1 VIQKPPKIMKKLFA
15 VLPFLGGFLIFS
27 AAHAADLKQ
36 SKFTQVV
43 NDVRVIS
50 AVNNE
55 EKPAAVN
62 DIFNMPDLVRTGDAS
77 RAELVAADDTITRV
91 GANTVFSFDPA
102 NRTID
107 LQQGSLLFHSPKGKG
122 GGTIHTGSAT
132 ASVLGTTIIVTTTH
146 NGGFK
151 VIDLEGHVAI
161 KFLSGIRQS
170 LNPGQMTFVLPG
182 GHPAPVLTIRLDT
195 LTKNS
200 HLVQGFAAPLPSM
213 PLIQQQVDTQV
224 KQIQSGQAQ
233 DTGLLVGDEAT
244 SSTVQVVTV
253 NSNTITATQTTNGP
267 AGSVTI
273 ATPTLDSSLVTFFS
287 GNTGVP
293 GTGIVTIGAF
303 TAPASAPNIFINTPV
318 IDLSP
323 YTGQTSA
330 FEFIAPGNITIN
342 ESLTFNGHPANANS
356 FLGFIAGD
364 QLLITPGSTVE
375 ADVGTF
381 ALSANGQNGMTLN
394 GVNIVNADPTGS
406 ISIDA
411 PSSLSIINGSTIQAQ
426 NNIDLASNND
436 ITITGSAV
444 VASNNLDIDSLNGN
458 VTVNSPEL
466 IGAQSLEVSAGDSIM
481 VTSNGNG
488 NGNNGNFQV
497 GNVTLTAGNG
507 ITINGNSQTPSAGP
521 LTTSFTF
528 LMTAANSI
536 SVQNLDFGG
545 FAKVNMTAHTLN
557 LANADFANTSTVN
570 LRSHFG
576 NLNMGS
582 SVPGD
587 VNFISNVT
595 YGGGPTAG
603 HINFSTPVNGMINIS
618 GGAP

>member
-1 VIQKPPKIMKKLFA
+1 MKKQLALSSFI
-15 VLPFLGGFLIFS
+15 GGFLIVS
-27 AAHAADLKQ
+27 AGYAADLKQ

-50 AVNNE
+50 AANNE

-107 LQQGSLLFHSPKGKG
+107 LQQGSLLFHSPKGMG
-122 GGTIHTGSAT
+122 GGTIHTNSAT

-213 PLIQQQVDTQV
+213 PLIQQQVDAQV
-224 KQIQSGQAQ
+224 KEIQSGQAQ
-233 DTGLLVGDEAT
+233 DTGLLVGDNAT
-244 SSTVQVVTV
+244 SSSVQVVQLD
-253 NSNTITATQTTNGP
+253 SNTIPAAQTTNGP

-273 ATPTLDSSLVTFFS
+273 NTSRLDPSLVTFFS
-287 GNTGVP
+287 GNTGVT
-293 GTGIVTIGAF
+293 GTGTETIGVF
-303 TAPASAPNIFINTPV
+303 TAPAATPNIFINTPT
-318 IDLSP
+318 IDLSLNAV
-323 YTGQTSA
+323 QTSD

-342 ESLTFNGHPANANS
+342 ESLAFDGLPDNANS
-356 FLGFIAGD
+356 FLGLIAGD

-375 ADVGTF
+375 ADVGIF

-394 GVNIVNADPTGS
+394 GANIVNHDPSG
-406 ISIDA
+406 IIIIDA
-411 PSSLSIINGSTIQAQ
+411 PSSLSIANGSTIQAQ
-426 NNIDLASNND
+426 NSVGLLSNND
-436 ITITGSAV
+436 ITITGSSV
-444 VASNNLDIDSLNGN
+444 VGTNIVDIDSLNGN
-458 VTVNSPEL
+458 VTLNSPEL
-466 IGAQSLEVSAGDSIM
+466 ISTQSLVVSAGGSITA
-481 VTSNGNG
+481 TSTGNGGGGGGGNG
-488 NGNNGNFQV
+488 NGDFQV
-497 GNVTLTAGNG
+497 GDVTLTAGNG
-507 ITINGNSQTPSAGP
+507 ITITGNAQGPDAGT
-521 LTTSFTF
+521 LTSSFVF
-528 LMTAANSI
+528 MMTAANFI
-536 SVQNLDFGG
+536 SVNNLDFGG
-545 FAKVNMTAHTLN
+545 FATVNMEAHTIN
-557 LANADFANTSTVN
+557 LTNINFASGSTVKLESNNGLLNTSNTSQ
-570 LRSHFG
+570 LG
-576 NLNMGS
+576 Y
-582 SVPGD
+582 
-587 VNFISNVT
+587 VNFINNSVT
-595 YGGGPTAG
+595 YGGGSTTG
-603 HINFSTPVNGMINIS
+603 HLNFSQTPVNGMINIS